1 MSRQPA
7 LLGEVLSTE
16 LTADLATD
24 AVGAKVVTKRVPVR
38 VTFLADIADQLLS
51 LKERVK
57 WCNLEEKGSKVPP
70 DV

>member
-24 AVGAKVVTKRVPVR
+24 AVGAKVVAKGVPVR
-38 VTFLADIADQLLS
+38 VTLLTNIADQLLS
-51 LKERVK
+51 LI
-57 WCNLEEKGSKVPP
+57 GSTVSDK
-70 DV
+70 

>member
-24 AVGAKVVTKRVPVR
+24 AVGAKVVAKGVPVR
-38 VTFLADIADQLLS
+38 VTLLANVADQLLS
-51 LKERVK
+51 LM
-57 WCNLEEKGSKVPP
+57 GSTVT
-70 DV
+70 DG

>member
-24 AVGAKVVTKRVPVR
+24 AVGAKVVAKGVPVR
-38 VTFLADIADQLLS
+38 VTLLANVADQLLS
-51 LKERVK
+51 LI
-57 WCNLEEKGSKVPP
+57 GSTVSDK
-70 DV
+70 